1 MSTAAHNAANIVRTM
16 KSYMSGIG
24 YVWLGARVGRC
35 LNTIIRLAIWLWVNR
50 CALLVG
56 HSVNRLLVRALSK
69 CYYLHYHGPNSQMCD
84 VYKSSGERNVQ

>member
-50 CALLVG
+50 CAILGG
-56 HSVNRLLVRALSK
+56 HSVSRLLVMAL
-69 CYYLHYHGPNSQMCD
+69 YYLLGRF
-84 VYKSSGERNVQ
+84 RNIITFITMALILK